1 MPPGAA
7 LERRAL
13 DESVPGW
20 TRLAICEA
28 ASTAPKAIAKV
39 VTDILATVP
48 MMRVYVD
55 DNRSTDPTAEVPA
68 AAGAIGREE
77 RLSRLVL

>member
-1 MPPGAA
+1 
-7 LERRAL
+7 
-13 DESVPGW
+13 V
-20 TRLAICEA
+20 
-28 ASTAPKAIAKV
+28 KV

-68 AAGAIGREE
+68 AVGAIGREE